1 MNHILLVD
9 DEANILASLKREL
22 MAQKGEFSIETR
34 TSPTEALKLAHEKAF
49 DLVISDY
56 KMPEMD
62 GVAFLQAFREIQ
74 PDAARIILSGQT
86 DQHALVDAINRTHI
100 YRFIGKPWNE
110 LELAGAVSQALAL
123 HEAARRNRWL
133 AGEYRVKY
141 GHPAKSEE
149 AEKRHQILVV
159 DDEQNTLNAV
169 VRDLARH
176 SPFQGLCAALRREA
190 SHERAHEP
198 DLHFIVETAVSPLA
212 ALQRAQEVDYELVI
226 ADFLMP
232 EMNGLDFLEAF
243 RKIRPDAARI
253 LFSGHADMKIL
264 SDAINSSEIYAFI
277 AKPWSEYD
285 LRSAVTQAIIHR
297 DLLLENQRLAS
308 ELKLPEMRVTPQ
320 ESGKG

>member
-22 MAQKGEFSIETR
+22 MVHQGKFAVETR
-34 TSPTEALKLAHEKAF
+34 TSPAEALKLAHEQAF

-86 DQHALVDAINRTHI
+86 DQHALVEAINRTHI
-100 YRFIGKPWNE
+100 YRFIGKPWNG
-110 LELAGAVSQALAL
+110 LELAGAISQALAF
-123 HEAARRNRWL
+123 HKAAHDNRWL

-141 GHPAKSEE
+141 GHPAKSS
-149 AEKRHQILVV
+149 ATEKRYQILVV

-169 VRDLARH
+169 VRDLSHR

-190 SHERAHEP
+190 NHEHAQVA
-198 DLHFIVETAVSPLA
+198 DFHFIVETATSPLA
-212 ALQRAQEVDYELVI
+212 ALQLAKEVDYDLVI

-232 EMNGLDFLEAF
+232 EMNGLRFLEAF

-264 SDAINSSEIYAFI
+264 TDAINHSEISAFI

-285 LRSAVTQAIIHR
+285 LRSAVTQAIMHR
-297 DLLLENQRLAS
+297 DLLRENQRLAD
-308 ELKLPEMRVTPQ
+308 ELKQGEAH
-320 ESGKG
+320 

>member
-22 MAQKGEFSIETR
+22 MAQKGEFTVETR

-62 GVAFLQAFREIQ
+62 GIAFLQAFREIQ
-74 PDAARIILSGQT
+74 PDAVRIILSGQT
-86 DQHALVDAINRTHI
+86 DQHALVEAINRTHI

-110 LELAGAVSQALAL
+110 AELAGVISQALAF
-123 HEAARRNRWL
+123 HKAVHDNRWL

-141 GHPAKSEE
+141 GHPARSGEV
-149 AEKRHQILVV
+149 EKRYQILVV
-159 DDEQNTLNAV
+159 DDEQNTLNSV
-169 VRDLARH
+169 VRDLSHR
-176 SPFQGLCAALRREA
+176 SPFQGLCAALH
-190 SHERAHEP
+190 HETSPGHAHAP
-198 DLHFIVETAVSPLA
+198 DFHFIVETTVSPLA
-212 ALQRAQEVDYELVI
+212 ALQLAKEVDYDLVI

-232 EMNGLDFLEAF
+232 EMNGLHFLEAF

-264 SDAINSSEIYAFI
+264 TDAINNSEIYAFV

-285 LRSAVTQAIIHR
+285 LRSSVTQAITHR
-297 DLLLENQRLAS
+297 DLLRENQRLAD
-308 ELKLPEMRVTPQ
+308 ELKQDDTP
-320 ESGKG
+320 SS